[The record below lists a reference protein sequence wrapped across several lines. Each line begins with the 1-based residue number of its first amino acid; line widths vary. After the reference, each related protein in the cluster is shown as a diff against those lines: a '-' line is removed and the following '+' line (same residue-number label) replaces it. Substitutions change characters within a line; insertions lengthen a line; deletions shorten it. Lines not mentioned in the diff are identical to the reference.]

1 MKAFVPCAGFGLR
14 MGELTAHRPKPLL
27 PVEGVPLIYYSLF
40 QLQRWG
46 VREVAINLHYRGDDI
61 RRELGGVRGLEL
73 YFSEEPEILGTAG
86 GARKILDGFLDAE
99 ERFVILNPD
108 APLAPAP
115 GDHPDRI
122 VADYPDADAWLYLS
136 RRAADSRETG
146 VRLDPTPSPVGVP
159 TGRARL
165 DESGAWFYIG
175 YGVLRVAPLRAL
187 EPDQKI
193 EFGPLWRAAG
203 ADGRL
208 QGREF
213 QGARFDAGTR
223 AEYERICTSRIIPE
237 AILSEWREFLSQCGK
252 L

>member
-14 MGELTAHRPKPLL
+14 MGELTARLPKPLL
-27 PVEGVPLIYYSLF
+27 PVDGVPLIYYSLF
-40 QLQRWG
+40 QLRRWG
-46 VREVAINLHYRGDDI
+46 LREVAINLHYRGDDI
-61 RRELGGVRGLEL
+61 RRELAGVRDLEL
-73 YFSEEPEILGTAG
+73 HFSEEPEILGTAG

-122 VADYPDADAWLYLS
+122 VADNPDADAWLYLS

-146 VRLDPTPSPVGVP
+146 VALDNERPAEETPA
-159 TGRARL
+159 GRARL
-165 DESGAWFYIG
+165 DDAGAWFYIG
-175 YGVLRVAPLRAL
+175 YGVLRCAPLRAL

-203 ADGRL
+203 AAGRL
-208 QGREF
+208 QGRAF
-213 QGARFDAGTR
+213 QGARYDAGTR
-223 AEYERICTSRIIPE
+223 AEYELICNSRIIPE
-237 AILSEWREFLSQCGK
+237 SILPEWREFLRQCGK